1 LTPSSGLS
9 GAGRWST
16 PPESVY
22 VARCLGH
29 ENLIELDR
37 SGGCA
42 LGRLGDGPGTVLLRS
57 GQLLLSGAG
66 GGPETTVTGS
76 SFRGD
81 RFHLRLTVGDMGFLV
96 PSTEAIPVGSAV
108 ELSLGED
115 PVVPLMS

>member
-1 LTPSSGLS
+1 M
-9 GAGRWST
+9 
-16 PPESVY
+16 
-22 VARCLGH
+22 ARCLGH

-66 GGPETTVTGS
+66 GGTETTVTGS

-115 PVVPLMS
+115 PAVPLMS

>member
-1 LTPSSGLS
+1 M
-9 GAGRWST
+9 
-16 PPESVY
+16 
-22 VARCLGH
+22 ARCLGH

-96 PSTEAIPVGSAV
+96 PSTEAIPVGSTV

-115 PVVPLMS
+115 PAVPLMS